1 MSRPSNLFPIAFALG
16 VTILAPT
23 ADAQSTK
30 TTQNC
35 ISNYYV
41 VDSNGQCIGDSNG
54 GTTPT
59 TVLRQFGNPS
69 TIYAIFIQ
77 PLTGFLATASFD
89 YPTTDCTGQ
98 AYLPI
103 FSGPSFPFRLAV
115 FDGNGVFWA
124 PSSTIQTTITV
135 RSTLNISPIPPGSPI
150 NPPGRT
156 CNQFIGPP
164 PGPPPPTVLVGAAE
178 QVDSTFANTVVP
190 PLVATCQIFD
200 PDRSTSKGACKVRS
214 DH

>member
-1 MSRPSNLFPIAFALG
+1 VRRSSGAYSQQHYLLCA
-16 VTILAPT
+16 
-23 ADAQSTK
+23 
-30 TTQNC
+30 
-35 ISNYYV
+35 
-41 VDSNGQCIGDSNG
+41 
-54 GTTPT
+54 
-59 TVLRQFGNPS
+59 
-69 TIYAIFIQ
+69 
-77 PLTGFLATASFD
+77 PLTGFVPGVTFL

-98 AYLPI
+98 AYMPI
-103 FSGPSFPFRLAV
+103 FNFSLFQMAQY
-115 FDGNGVFWA
+115 DGNGVFWA

-190 PLVATCQIFD
+190 PLVAACQIFD